1 MSRGNFQFLI
11 IFINYRF
18 FLRTISKKIKK
29 LRNNF
34 CRGNLGVEGDT
45 ITVGRNV
52 AGMEVGPSNGDPLQG
67 NSVGVDGRGTAGED
81 CGMRSAGPLRQPLS
95 HQRLRP
101 GTRSLPRQFYHQPR

>member
-1 MSRGNFQFLI
+1 MMFE
-11 IFINYRF
+11 
-18 FLRTISKKIKK
+18 TIELKKIKE
-29 LRNNF
+29 LMGD
-34 CRGNLGVEGDT
+34 CRGNLFGKFGNIAWVGDT

>member
-1 MSRGNFQFLI
+1 MKTTMDRRKSNMVPGDVPALQSI
-11 IFINYRF
+11 
-18 FLRTISKKIKK
+18 T
-29 LRNNF
+29 
-34 CRGNLGVEGDT
+34 LG
-45 ITVGRNV
+45 RRRYV

-81 CGMRSAGPLRQPLS
+81 CGMCSAGPLRQPLS

>member
-1 MSRGNFQFLI
+1 MVPGDVPALQSI
-11 IFINYRF
+11 
-18 FLRTISKKIKK
+18 T
-29 LRNNF
+29 
-34 CRGNLGVEGDT
+34 LG
-45 ITVGRNV
+45 RRRYV

-81 CGMRSAGPLRQPLS
+81 CGMCSAGPLRQPLS

>member
-1 MSRGNFQFLI
+1 MVGGSRACRRDGRI
-11 IFINYRF
+11 IIAA
-18 FLRTISKKIKK
+18 
-29 LRNNF
+29 
-34 CRGNLGVEGDT
+34 
-45 ITVGRNV
+45 GRDV